1 MTFVWKIAA
10 AGLAG
15 CSLVVGAAS
24 AEPWRRGYV
33 IEWIE
38 QAAHFGGK
46 GLLTEP
52 GTDCPKGTEPE
63 MDLTKSL
70 VTPYRTPEQVKT
82 VLDLEITEKPEN
94 LFQAMTKRG
103 LNGENIYK
111 ELKAAPDPGMFE
123 MEGKIAEG
131 FDLDGD
137 KRTGFT
143 SPAGAKGIDNNF
155 YTAWGCWEA
164 FRGPPRLSA
173 GALYH
178 NDEMLNGK
186 FTVLFL
192 LSGNKS
198 PQNDDDVTF
207 GIYTSKDKLVKDAK
221 GGVASDYSF
230 RIANDKA
237 YTSILKAKI
246 TKGVLELTEP
256 QDIRTREASF
266 LASLTLYDGH
276 ARFNLKPDGT
286 IEGMLG
292 GYKPIQEAI
301 TTWTIAGPNVEL
313 VTHVNLSA
321 AYYAIERH
329 ADARPDPKTGQN
341 TAISTAVRFWGVP
354 AFMVNTEGSAL
365 AEVAQIATT
374 SPPTP

>member
-1 MTFVWKIAA
+1 MRYVWNVAA

-15 CSLVVGAAS
+15 YMLMAGSAS
-24 AEPWRRGYV
+24 AEPWSRGYV

-38 QAAHFGGK
+38 PAAHFGGK

-63 MDLTKSL
+63 MDLQKAL
-70 VTPYRTPEQVKT
+70 VTPYRTPAQVKT

-111 ELKAAPDPGMFE
+111 NLKAAPDPGMFE
-123 MEGKIAEG
+123 MKGKIAEG
-131 FDLDGD
+131 FNLDGN
-137 KRTGFT
+137 KLSGFT
-143 SPAGAKGIDNNF
+143 SPTGEKGIDNKF
-155 YTAWGCWEA
+155 YKAWGCWEV

-178 NDEMLNGK
+178 NDEMRNGK

-221 GGVASDYSF
+221 GDVAADYSF

-237 YTSILKAKI
+237 YTTTLKAKI
-246 TKGVLELTEP
+246 TNGTVELTRP

-266 LASLTLYDGH
+266 LASLTLYDGQV
-276 ARFNLKPDGT
+276 RFALKPDGS
-286 IEGMLG
+286 IEGMMS
-292 GYKPIQEAI
+292 GYKPIEEAI

-313 VTHVNLSA
+313 VSHVNLSA
-321 AYYAIERH
+321 AYYAIERQ

-354 AFMVNTEGSAL
+354 AFIVKPDGSAL

-374 SPPTP
+374 TPPTP